1 MLLVVALSIFTYYVY
16 QYLTRPTYCM
26 CPAVLLDNVYN
37 TYVYYGGKL
46 IYHGWYFEAWPVP
59 CCDNFPGLIPPIT
72 FAQTINE
79 TICEYITGITAPPG
93 IINYTCII
101 SRSGNAVIAIP
112 SKIIAQE
119 GRACSIERLLL
130 RFLTYDESGLT
141 TLYGNTRIFIMGIP
155 VIEEFIGSNGIF
167 LSSQEFIVNATRVD
181 NYVIAYISGIE
192 LTMNVESVNVRTGI
206 THFVG
211 TITVHYYYS
220 TNVNETNTIIIRLTP
235 RQ

>member
-1 MLLVVALSIFTYYVY
+1 
-16 QYLTRPTYCM
+16 
-26 CPAVLLDNVYN
+26 
-37 TYVYYGGKL
+37 
-46 IYHGWYFEAWPVP
+46 
-59 CCDNFPGLIPPIT
+59 
-72 FAQTINE
+72 
-79 TICEYITGITAPPG
+79 
-93 IINYTCII
+93 
-101 SRSGNAVIAIP
+101 
-112 SKIIAQE
+112 
-119 GRACSIERLLL
+119 
-130 RFLTYDESGLT
+130 
-141 TLYGNTRIFIMGIP
+141 MGIP